1 MATSSVVI
9 AGATYPDVPSV
20 TLKDTSNTD
29 VSFILTSDADATAS
43 DIRKNKIAYSQGQ
56 KIVGDYELN
65 LQEKTVTP
73 TTSTQVITADNG
85 GEITY
90 INEQNQQC
98 QYVMT
103 SSRRQYI
110 SLTWIEDLVVGETYH
125 FYIVFDRRSYGG
137 AQYYFVYDGDAEFTG
152 FPMSFKVTSTT
163 STRTDTVNLSA
174 TELYRNGVSDDDGTN
189 YMTLVVT
196 KQGKS
201 YDGLSKVTVNP
212 IEPVVIDLVEKT
224 VTPSSQTQVV
234 TGTAIEDFA
243 RVSLKAVTLQQNVS
257 NSIRDYYAISG
268 GKKEFTQEDLLCNY
282 EIIINCEVY
291 VMEDSSY
298 KKVETL
304 EVDEISKLENK
315 VVTSDYVE
323 YFGFTQTDG
332 TTTGTKYVNL
342 YARAKSLSA
351 ETMIQCSSLI
361 KLVDAHDGLSKVT
374 VNPIPS
380 EYIIPSGTL
389 SVTANGTVDVSAYQY
404 AEVNVS
410 GGSQTQSK
418 TATPTKSTQTITP
431 DSGYL
436 LSSVV
441 VNPIPSEYIIPNLQ
455 ARTGV
460 TPTKSSQTITASSGY
475 DGLSSVQINAIPSNY
490 IDTTDATASASDI
503 RSGSSAYVNGSK
515 VNGSLVVN
523 KVYVG
528 STDPSSSFGNDGDIY
543 IKVV

>member
-9 AGATYPDVPSV
+9 AGATYSDVPSV
-20 TLKDTSNTD
+20 TLKDTSNAD
-29 VSFILTSDADATAS
+29 VSFILTSDADAKAS
-43 DIRKNKIAYSQGQ
+43 DIRKNKIAYANGQ

-73 TTSTQVITADNG
+73 STSTQVITADSG

-103 SSRRQYI
+103 SSKRQYI
-110 SLTWIEDLVVGETYH
+110 NLTWIEDLVIGETYH

-137 AQYYFVYDGDAEFTG
+137 TQYYFVYDGDAEFTG
-152 FPMSFKVTSTT
+152 FPMSFTVTSTT

-196 KQGKS
+196 KQGES
-201 YDGLSKVTVNP
+201 YDGLS
-212 IEPVVIDLVEKT
+212 
-224 VTPSSQTQVV
+224 Q
-234 TGTAIEDFA
+234 
-243 RVSLKAVTLQQNVS
+243 
-257 NSIRDYYAISG
+257 
-268 GKKEFTQEDLLCNY
+268 
-282 EIIINCEVY
+282 
-291 VMEDSSY
+291 
-298 KKVETL
+298 
-304 EVDEISKLENK
+304 
-315 VVTSDYVE
+315 
-323 YFGFTQTDG
+323 
-332 TTTGTKYVNL
+332 
-342 YARAKSLSA
+342 
-351 ETMIQCSSLI
+351 
-361 KLVDAHDGLSKVT
+361 VT

-380 EYIIPSGTL
+380 DYVHVEGTIPI
-389 SVTANGTVDVSAYQY
+389 TANGTIDVSAYQY

-410 GGSQTQSK
+410 GGSQTQRK

-455 ARTGV
+455 TRTGV
-460 TPTKSSQTITASSGY
+460 TPTKSSQTITPSSGY
-475 DGLSSVQINAIPSNY
+475 DGLASVQINAIPSNY
-490 IDTTDATASASDI
+490 IDTSDATASASDI
-503 RSGSSAYVNGSK
+503 RTGKSAYVNGSK

-528 STDPSSSFGNDGDIY
+528 STDPASSFGNDGDIY

>member
-43 DIRKNKIAYSQGQ
+43 DIRKNKIAYANGQ

-65 LQEKTVTP
+65 LQEKTVNSSTSAQVITADSGYLVNQDPLSGSPYGGNYQIQYNDVPHSATLVDGEKYRFQVTATTNGATFTYDEVLAYTWGTNIHSLSLKTNTPVGTLSILIFTYRQYADGETDCTLKTLDSSVDITDSVVSLKVSYVYDGLSQVTINPYTLGTKTVTP
-73 TTSTQVITADNG
+73 TTSTQVITPE
-85 GEITY
+85 GETTTY

-110 SLTWIEDLVVGETYH
+110 NLTWIEDLVVGETYH

-137 AQYYFVYDGDAEFTG
+137 TQYYFVYDGDKEFTG
-152 FPMSFKVTSTT
+152 FPMSFSLTSTT
-163 STRTDTVNLSA
+163 STRTDVLNLSA

-196 KQGKS
+196 KQGES
-201 YDGLSKVTVNP
+201 YDGLS
-212 IEPVVIDLVEKT
+212 
-224 VTPSSQTQVV
+224 Q
-234 TGTAIEDFA
+234 
-243 RVSLKAVTLQQNVS
+243 
-257 NSIRDYYAISG
+257 
-268 GKKEFTQEDLLCNY
+268 
-282 EIIINCEVY
+282 
-291 VMEDSSY
+291 
-298 KKVETL
+298 
-304 EVDEISKLENK
+304 
-315 VVTSDYVE
+315 
-323 YFGFTQTDG
+323 
-332 TTTGTKYVNL
+332 
-342 YARAKSLSA
+342 
-351 ETMIQCSSLI
+351 
-361 KLVDAHDGLSKVT
+361 VT

-380 EYIIPSGTL
+380 DYVHVEGTIPI
-389 SVTANGTVDVSAYQY
+389 TANGTVDVSAYQY

-455 ARTGV
+455 TRTGV
-460 TPTKSSQTITASSGY
+460 TPTKSSQTITPSSGY
-475 DGLSSVQINAIPSNY
+475 DGLASVQINAIPSNY

-503 RSGSSAYVNGSK
+503 RSGKSAYVNGSK

>member
-9 AGATYPDVPSV
+9 AGATYSDVPSV
-20 TLKDTSNTD
+20 TLKDTSNAD

-73 TTSTQVITADNG
+73 STSTQVVTADSG
-85 GEITY
+85 DDYYVDITNKVGVGNFTQG
-90 INEQNQQC
+90 I
-98 QYVMT
+98 VT
-103 SSRRQYI
+103 FGF
-110 SLTWIEDLVVGETYH
+110 TWLKTLVANETYH
-125 FYIVFDRRSYGG
+125 AVLSFYRYGYNRKY
-137 AQYYFVYDGDAEFTG
+137 QYDGDITFTG
-152 FPMSFKVTSTT
+152 FPFEITT
-163 STRTDTVNLSA
+163 IEVGGFGRTA
-174 TELYRNGVSDDDGTN
+174 TIRIKDGTAVFPSLTGDDDTETGN
-189 YMTLVVT
+189 TLT
-196 KQGKS
+196 LKLYQQGQS
-201 YDGLSKVTVNP
+201 YDGLS
-212 IEPVVIDLVEKT
+212 
-224 VTPSSQTQVV
+224 Q
-234 TGTAIEDFA
+234 
-243 RVSLKAVTLQQNVS
+243 
-257 NSIRDYYAISG
+257 
-268 GKKEFTQEDLLCNY
+268 
-282 EIIINCEVY
+282 
-291 VMEDSSY
+291 
-298 KKVETL
+298 
-304 EVDEISKLENK
+304 
-315 VVTSDYVE
+315 
-323 YFGFTQTDG
+323 
-332 TTTGTKYVNL
+332 
-342 YARAKSLSA
+342 
-351 ETMIQCSSLI
+351 
-361 KLVDAHDGLSKVT
+361 VT

-380 EYIIPSGTL
+380 DYVHVEGTIPI
-389 SVTANGTVDVSAYQY
+389 TANGTVDVSAYQY

-455 ARTGV
+455 TRTGV
-460 TPTKSSQTITASSGY
+460 TPTKSSQTITPSSGY
-475 DGLSSVQINAIPSNY
+475 DGLASVQINAIPSNY

-503 RSGSSAYVNGSK
+503 RTGKSAYVNGSK